1 MPVTGKGVTLH
12 PLSGT
17 NGAPQGHRPERKEHI
32 ERIAITDK
40 VVQENGAP
48 PGMKV
53 RRQARQNFALVIRNS
68 DFQAQ

>member
-1 MPVTGKGVTLH
+1 MLLSEKGVTLH
-12 PLSGT
+12 PLSGR
-17 NGAPQGHRPERKEHI
+17 NGALSRRSSEAKEHI

-48 PGMKV
+48 PGIQV
-53 RRQARQNFALVIRNS
+53 RRLARQNFALVIRNS